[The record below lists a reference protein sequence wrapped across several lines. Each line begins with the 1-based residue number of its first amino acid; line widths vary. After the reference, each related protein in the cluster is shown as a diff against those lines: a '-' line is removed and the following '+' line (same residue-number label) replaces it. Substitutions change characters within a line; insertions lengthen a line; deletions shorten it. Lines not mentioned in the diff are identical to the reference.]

1 MQKGAGL
8 LHERLETRKLIIPTL
23 SRVVSMKNC
32 SVPGLPGLAVL
43 FLQVRQMI
51 VGTGVDIA
59 EVARIT
65 GAVDRFGE
73 RFLKRVFTPEEIRY
87 STSKANAAERLAAR
101 FAAKEAAMKAIGT
114 GLRHGVTWQDVE
126 VVRQPGGRP
135 GLRLTGKA
143 ADFAAALGCKKIHL
157 SLSHTVEHAIAHVI
171 LAGD

>member
-1 MQKGAGL
+1 
-8 LHERLETRKLIIPTL
+8 
-23 SRVVSMKNC
+23 
-32 SVPGLPGLAVL
+32 
-43 FLQVRQMI
+43 MI

-59 EVARIT
+59 EVPRIK
-65 GAVDRFGE
+65 AALERFGK
-73 RFLKRVFTPEEIRY
+73 RFLSRVFTPQEAQY
-87 STSKANAAERLAAR
+87 CLSKANSAERLAAR

-143 ADFAAALGCKKIHL
+143 ADFAAALGCKAIHL

-171 LAGD
+171 LEGEERRLP